1 VTASADESAMF
12 RSAAGGFKRHF
23 QIQLS
28 PW

>member
-1 VTASADESAMF
+1 VTAWADETGMF